1 MPLSLSIKSLSKHN
15 LQDRVYEQMSE
26 LILNGEIKPGQL
38 ITIQALSDSFGVS
51 AMPIREALQ
60 KFVSAGVLAVI
71 SGRSIGV
78 PPLTLDRL
86 VDLTRVRIEI
96 EGTASRW
103 ASEHISKSSL
113 EELEILFNDTRE
125 AVENGDLKSFLYSNR
140 IFHFTLYRLSQSDII
155 LDIIEKLWL
164 QATPYFHHL
173 YRLDKYETANRQHY
187 SILESLKKGDHEGVV
202 QGIRADIETGYQI
215 LARMLEHDNP
225 PPLT

>member
-1 MPLSLSIKSLSKHN
+1 
-15 LQDRVYEQMSE
+15 MSE
-26 LILNGEIKPGQL
+26 LILNGDIKPGQL

-60 KFVSAGVLAVI
+60 RLVSAGVLSVI

-78 PPLTLDRL
+78 PPLTLNRL
-86 VDLTRVRIEI
+86 NDLTRVRIEV

-103 ASEHISKSSL
+103 ASQNISKASL
-113 EELEILFNDTRE
+113 KELEKLFNDTRQ
-125 AVENGDLKSFLYSNR
+125 AVEHGDLKSFLYSNR
-140 IFHFTLYRLSQSDII
+140 IFHFTLYRLSKSEIL

-173 YRLDKYETANRQHY
+173 YRLDKYETANRQHR

-202 QGIRADIETGYQI
+202 QGVRADIETGYKI
-215 LARMLEHDNP
+215 LVKMLEEDGHP
-225 PPLT
+225 E

>member
-1 MPLSLSIKSLSKHN
+1 MPLALSIKSLSKNN

-38 ITIQALSDSFGVS
+38 ITIQSLSDSFGVS

-78 PPLTLDRL
+78 PPLTLERL
-86 VDLTRVRIEI
+86 MDLTRVRIEI

-103 ASEHISKSSL
+103 ASEHSSKSSL
-113 EELEILFNDTRE
+113 KELERLFNDTRE
-125 AVENGDLKSFLYSNR
+125 AVEKGNLKSFLYSNR

-173 YRLDKYETANRQHY
+173 YQLDKYETANKQHH
-187 SILESLKKGDHEGVV
+187 SILESLKKGDHEGVA
-202 QGIRADIETGYQI
+202 QGVRDDIETGYLI

-225 PPLT
+225 PPLG